1 MVLVKRVGSAFL
13 TLNPLAIR
21 KSLRHSYHAWG
32 LLEPIKRLREFIDMV
47 RVLTIFKAR
56 RLLNID
62 FLLDWSI
69 EEGTFHVH
77 LIELKAMVS
86 SIGK

>member
-1 MVLVKRVGSAFL
+1 M
-13 TLNPLAIR
+13 I
-21 KSLRHSYHAWG
+21 
-32 LLEPIKRLREFIDMV
+32 
-47 RVLTIFKAR
+47 RVLTIFKAG

-62 FLLDWSI
+62 IFLNWSI
-69 EEGTFHVH
+69 EEGTLHVH

>member
-1 MVLVKRVGSAFL
+1 
-13 TLNPLAIR
+13 
-21 KSLRHSYHAWG
+21 
-32 LLEPIKRLREFIDMV
+32 MV
-47 RVLTIFKAR
+47 RVLTIFKVG

-62 FLLDWSI
+62 LFLDWSI

-77 LIELKAMVS
+77 LVKLKAMLS

>member
-1 MVLVKRVGSAFL
+1 
-13 TLNPLAIR
+13 
-21 KSLRHSYHAWG
+21 
-32 LLEPIKRLREFIDMV
+32 LLEPIKRLREFIHMV
-47 RVLTIFKAR
+47 RVLTIFKAG

-62 FLLDWSI
+62 LLLDWSI
-69 EEGTFHVH
+69 EEGIFHVH

>member
-1 MVLVKRVGSAFL
+1 
-13 TLNPLAIR
+13 
-21 KSLRHSYHAWG
+21 

-62 FLLDWSI
+62 LLLDWSI
-69 EEGTFHVH
+69 EEGTLHIH

>member
-1 MVLVKRVGSAFL
+1 
-13 TLNPLAIR
+13 
-21 KSLRHSYHAWG
+21 
-32 LLEPIKRLREFIDMV
+32 MV

-62 FLLDWSI
+62 LLLDWSI
-69 EEGTFHVH
+69 EKGTFYVH

>member
-1 MVLVKRVGSAFL
+1 MVWI
-13 TLNPLAIR
+13 P
-21 KSLRHSYHAWG
+21 
-32 LLEPIKRLREFIDMV
+32 
-47 RVLTIFKAR
+47 TIFKAG

-62 FLLDWSI
+62 LFLDGSF

-77 LIELKAMVS
+77 LIKLKAMVS

>member
-1 MVLVKRVGSAFL
+1 
-13 TLNPLAIR
+13 
-21 KSLRHSYHAWG
+21 
-32 LLEPIKRLREFIDMV
+32 MV
-47 RVLTIFKAR
+47 RVLTIFTAG

-62 FLLDWSI
+62 LILDWFI
-69 EEGTFHVH
+69 EEDTLHVH

>member
-1 MVLVKRVGSAFL
+1 
-13 TLNPLAIR
+13 
-21 KSLRHSYHAWG
+21 

-47 RVLTIFKAR
+47 RVLTIFKAG

-62 FLLDWSI
+62 LLLDWSI
-69 EEGTFHVH
+69 EEGTFYVH

>member
-1 MVLVKRVGSAFL
+1 
-13 TLNPLAIR
+13 
-21 KSLRHSYHAWG
+21 
-32 LLEPIKRLREFIDMV
+32 MV
-47 RVLTIFKAR
+47 RVLTILKAG

-62 FLLDWSI
+62 LLLDWSI